1 MLRRIGIIVVL
12 GLIVAA
18 LTAVPAIAASPHF
31 KGQNSPTFSQPT
43 PTTLNASGALAG
55 LGNFNTFVQLDASG
69 VPDVTCT
76 SPGGNES
83 PGQNPGSVNVSG
95 GQFIPTTS
103 LDKNGN
109 VPFSVTT
116 SEPAAITGK
125 QGGCPNNNWTAT
137 INSIDFST
145 ATIIVYQDFNGN
157 GLFSANEEVLRQT
170 FTL

>member
-1 MLRRIGIIVVL
+1 MRKIAIWGVL
-12 GLIVAA
+12 A
-18 LTAVPAIAASPHF
+18 LMALALAAVPAMAASPHF

-55 LGNFNTFVQLDASG
+55 LGNYNTFVQLNASG

-83 PGQNPGSVNVSG
+83 PGQNPGSVDVSG
-95 GQFIPTTS
+95 GQFIPVSS

-116 SEPAAITGK
+116 SPPATITGK

-137 INSIDFST
+137 INSIDFSS

-157 GLFSANEEVLRQT
+157 GLFSANEVVLTQT
-170 FTL
+170 FTV

>member
-76 SPGGNES
+76 SPGGNEA
-83 PGQNPGSVNVSG
+83 PGLQRYYV
-95 GQFIPTTS
+95 
-103 LDKNGN
+103 
-109 VPFSVTT
+109 
-116 SEPAAITGK
+116 ATGRDHR
-125 QGGCPNNNWTAT
+125 QGGRLPEQQLDRN
-137 INSIDFST
+137 D
-145 ATIIVYQDFNGN
+145 Q
-157 GLFSANEEVLRQT
+157 LH
-170 FTL
+170 

>member
-43 PTTLNASGALAG
+43 PTTLNASGSLAG
-55 LGNFNTFVQLDASG
+55 LGNYNTFVQLNASG

-95 GQFIPTTS
+95 GQFIPTSS

-109 VPFSVTT
+109 VPFNVTT
-116 SEPAAITGK
+116 SPPAAITGK